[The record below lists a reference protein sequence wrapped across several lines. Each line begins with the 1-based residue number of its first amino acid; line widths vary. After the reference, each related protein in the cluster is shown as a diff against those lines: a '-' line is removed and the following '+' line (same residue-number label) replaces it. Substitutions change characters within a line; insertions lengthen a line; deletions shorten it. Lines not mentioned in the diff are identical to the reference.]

1 MFIIPNSAQRLMS
14 YNVIA
19 PLATNA
25 NAIYTGIREFPTNR
39 LFLLCSKRPSIAR
52 AEKIKKELEKFN
64 ISTVIHEIKCP
75 LWEEIFRLVGDIAS
89 QYKDNES
96 IVNVGAGDRTT
107 RCAATSA
114 AFVNGLKAFDV
125 MGKSVMLL
133 PVLKFSY
140 YKLLTD
146 KKMFLL
152 RLLSEEKTQTLSFD
166 NLLKK
171 ANMSPSLLSYHINGT
186 RESEG
191 LNQLGLIDII
201 PLRQKRI
208 ALRLTTLGKL
218 LVRGYIH

>member
-1 MFIIPNSAQRLMS
+1 MS

-19 PLATNA
+19 PLATNT
-25 NAIYTGIREFPTNR
+25 NAIYIGIREFPTNR
-39 LFLLCSKRPSIAR
+39 LFLLCSKKHSVAR
-52 AEKIKKELEKFN
+52 AEKVKKELEKFN
-64 ISTVIHEIKCP
+64 ISTAIHEIKGQ

-89 QYKDNES
+89 QYQDNES

-125 MGKSVMLL
+125 MGKRVMLL

-140 YKLLTD
+140 YTLLTD
-146 KKMFLL
+146 KKMTLL
-152 RLLSEEKTQTLSFD
+152 QLLYEENTHTLSFD

-171 ANMSPSLLSYHINGT
+171 ANMSPPLLSYHINGT

-191 LNQLGLIDII
+191 LKQLGLIDIL
-201 PLRQKRI
+201 PLQQKHI

-218 LVRGYIH
+218 LAQGYIH